1 MIRLEDIV
9 LIGPGSEWF
18 WVMAQF
24 LALAGTGAAILRQLR
39 VERSATLYEHMT
51 QWDHEFQGPEM
62 TRAKLALLL
71 AIQGRSVDEGIPRD
85 ADEIPDFFE
94 RIGYLVSRG
103 HVDPD
108 DFWNDGAW
116 QVVEFYWNLLEAHI
130 GHDRSS
136 SGNTDLYQ
144 WFEWLEREMRRL
156 DRRHGHSRARLD
168 REAMNAEIAAR
179 IRIFRDKLHRDSG
192 EWEGLVDPGAVTPSS
207 GRRRR

>member
-1 MIRLEDIV
+1 MIRLDDIV

-39 VERSATLYEHMT
+39 VERSASLFEHMT

-71 AIQGRSVDEGIPRD
+71 AIQGRSISLGPPRN

-103 HVDPD
+103 HVHAD

-116 QVVEFYWNLLEAHI
+116 AVVEFYWAVLEPYI
-130 GHDRSS
+130 RHDRSA
-136 SGNTDLYQ
+136 SGNVD
-144 WFEWLEREMRRL
+144 
-156 DRRHGHSRARLD
+156 SRDARTWK
-168 REAMNAEIAAR
+168 R
-179 IRIFRDKLHRDSG
+179 
-192 EWEGLVDPGAVTPSS
+192 P
-207 GRRRR
+207 RRR